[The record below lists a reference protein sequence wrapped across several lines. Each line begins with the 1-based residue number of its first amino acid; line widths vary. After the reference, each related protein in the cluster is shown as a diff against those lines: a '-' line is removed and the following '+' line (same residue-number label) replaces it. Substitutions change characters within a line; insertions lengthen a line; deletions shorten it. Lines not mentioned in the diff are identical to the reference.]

1 MNLQVYW
8 KELLLHLIL
17 WLTVE
22 LILNLTE
29 LNDLSNYSE
38 FVLQQHKLELRRA

>member
-1 MNLQVYW
+1 MNRRVHW

-17 WLTVE
+17 WLATE

-29 LNDLSNYSE
+29 LSDLSNYSE
-38 FVLQQHKLELRRA
+38 FVLQQNRLELRKA